1 MESGAT
7 RSPRFVR
14 TSRRKGVPRRQLGAP
29 QTNMAEKKQ
38 NTAAVVWEIAE
49 PLAESLGLLLWDVRF
64 LKEGTEW
71 YLRIIIDK
79 ENEPVSIED
88 CVVMSQALD
97 APLDE
102 ADPIDRSYSLQVQSP
117 GIEREL
123 TRDFHFK
130 RYLGEN
136 VMVRFIRAVDGRR
149 EYKGVL
155 EDYADGTVTVRCD
168 DGATRM
174 FDKKEASWIK
184 LDDFGGF

>member
-1 MESGAT
+1 
-7 RSPRFVR
+7 
-14 TSRRKGVPRRQLGAP
+14 
-29 QTNMAEKKQ
+29 MAEKKQ
-38 NTAAVVWEIAE
+38 NTAAVVWAIAE
-49 PLAESLGLLLWDVRF
+49 PLAESLGLVLWDVRF

-88 CVVMSQALD
+88 CVAMSQALD
-97 APLDE
+97 EPLDE

-123 TRDFHFK
+123 TRDFHFA
-130 RYLGEN
+130 RYLGEK

-155 EDYADGTVTVRCD
+155 EDYADGMVTVRCD
-168 DGATRM
+168 DDVTRM